1 MSTSIS
7 HAPPDISPVAG
18 SAQLAAPELVA
29 VDDAAAVSEQ
39 KVADTFA
46 ELKLIPGKV
55 VFKDFVDTRF
65 NGNLPP
71 STTAPRSY
79 GKDS

>member
-1 MSTSIS
+1 M
-7 HAPPDISPVAG
+7 A
-18 SAQLAAPELVA
+18 
-29 VDDAAAVSEQ
+29 SEQ
-39 KVADTFA
+39 KIADTFA